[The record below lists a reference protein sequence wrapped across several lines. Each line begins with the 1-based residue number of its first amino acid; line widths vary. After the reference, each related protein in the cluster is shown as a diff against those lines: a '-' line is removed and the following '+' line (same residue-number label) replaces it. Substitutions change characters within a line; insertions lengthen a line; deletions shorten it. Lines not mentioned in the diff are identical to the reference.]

1 MCILCM
7 YDIHR
12 RYKMNSIEVKNLT
25 KIYKTFT
32 LDHVSF
38 TIPKGYIMGFIGEN
52 GAGKTTT
59 IKSMLNIIK
68 RNDGNINIFNKDIDA
83 HELEIKSKIG
93 YVSGNMFYPKKT
105 IKEVTNVYKRFYDQ
119 WDESLYQSYLTK
131 FKLDENKRIDELSKG
146 MQLKYAIALALS
158 HHAELLI
165 LDEPT
170 SGLDPVARDQLLE
183 LFQTIMEKEET
194 TIFFSTHIT
203 SDLEKCADYI
213 TFIKDGQII
222 ESSSKDDLI
231 DRYRYVSGTEKEL
244 SIMKDR
250 LIAYKINAFGFN
262 GLMKSIDVKSSD
274 TAKIGQ
280 PTLDDIMIFYASHK
294 GVVL

>member
-1 MCILCM
+1 
-7 YDIHR
+7 
-12 RYKMNSIEVKNLT
+12 MNTIEVKNLT

-68 RNDGNINIFNKDIDA
+68 RNDGNIHIFDKDIDT

-105 IKEVTNVYKRFYDQ
+105 IKDITKVYKRFYDQ
-119 WDESLYQSYLTK
+119 WDEPLYQSYLAQ
-131 FKLDENKRIDELSKG
+131 FKLDENKRVDELSKG

-203 SDLEKCADYI
+203 SDLEKCADYV
-213 TFIKDGQII
+213 TFIKEGQII

-231 DRYRYVSGTEKEL
+231 DGYRYVSGTEKEL
-244 SIMKDR
+244 DKMKDR
-250 LIAYKINAFGFN
+250 LISYKVNAFGFN
-262 GLMKSIDVKSSD
+262 GLMKSSDVKSSD

-294 GVVL
+294 GVIL